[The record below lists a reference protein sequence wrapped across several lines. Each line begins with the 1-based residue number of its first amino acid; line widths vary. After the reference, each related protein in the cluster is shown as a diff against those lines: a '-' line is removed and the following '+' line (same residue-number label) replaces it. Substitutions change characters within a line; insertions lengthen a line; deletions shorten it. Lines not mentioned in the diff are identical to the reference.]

1 MLIENLV
8 QIGDKRLKQNLVPV
22 EDFNDSELI
31 ELVRDLKDTLYQ
43 HELVGLASNQIGG
56 RYRVFV
62 TEVRRTAFR
71 SPAKLDKFRVYINP
85 ELVSATEEKEEVF
98 EGCGSV
104 AYSKLFAPVVRPK
117 GIKIKAQDMNGEEF
131 VLEAEGLLSRVI
143 QHEMDH
149 LDNTEFVEKV
159 VDWSRAMS
167 SEEFR
172 KQAEI

>member
-1 MLIENLV
+1 MVFEDLV
-8 QIGDKRLKQNLVPV
+8 QIGDEQLKNKLLQV
-22 EDFNDSELI
+22 ENFSDPELLD
-31 ELVRDLKDTLYQ
+31 LVRDMKDTLYK

-56 RYRVFV
+56 RYRAFV

-131 VLEAEGLLSRVI
+131 VLEVEGLLARVI